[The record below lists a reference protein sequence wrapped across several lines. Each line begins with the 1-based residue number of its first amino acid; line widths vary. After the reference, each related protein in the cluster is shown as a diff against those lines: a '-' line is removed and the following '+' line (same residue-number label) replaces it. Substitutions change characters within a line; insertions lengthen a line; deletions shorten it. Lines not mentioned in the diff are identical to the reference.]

1 MKIKEL
7 EYENKISKW
16 KLENTSFS
24 DLTLLVGISGV
35 GKTRI
40 LDSIWKLRQIAEGES
55 ANGIKWIIKFVTN
68 NGSEYIWSGEYEH
81 KVLPKQLL
89 FLERFNKQDENDENK
104 PKLKTEKV
112 IKNGKTIV
120 ERTPRKNSSV
130 IFLEGKETP
139 KLSPFESV
147 ISLFGQED
155 DISPAYQEFK
165 RIIKSDFSQAA
176 IRVGTSYDK
185 ELKRKPSLEDIRKS
199 HLSSEMKVGLLY
211 NLYPKEFDKIKTHF
225 MDVFP
230 QISDVRL
237 KTEKDI
243 PFFDTY
249 PFLEIKEKGVKNWI
263 DQSSLSSGMYKT
275 FMHISELF
283 TLSRGTVVLIDEFEN
298 SLGVNCIDVLTE
310 DLLEESRNIQF
321 IVTSHH
327 PYIINNISPK
337 YWKIVTRKGG
347 IVTTKD
353 TEKLGLDKS
362 KHQAFLQLL
371 NLEEY
376 SEGVL
381 ISGKFTFW

>member
-7 EYENKISKW
+7 EYENKTSKW
-16 KLENTSFS
+16 KLEKTNFS

-40 LDSIWKLRQIAEGES
+40 LNSIWNLKEIAKGES
-55 ANGIKWIIKFVTN
+55 GNGIKWNINFITN
-68 NGSEYIWSGEYEH
+68 EDSEYSWSGEYEH
-81 KVLPKQLL
+81 KVLPKQFYLL
-89 FLERFNKQDENDENK
+89 EKFDNQKENDENK
-104 PKLKTEKV
+104 PKLKAEKI
-112 IKNGKTIV
+112 IKNGETIV
-120 ERTPRKNSSV
+120 ERITRKNSSV
-130 IFLEGKETP
+130 IFLKGKETP

-147 ISLFGQED
+147 ISLFSQED
-155 DISPAYQEFK
+155 DISSAYQEFK
-165 RIIKSDFSQAA
+165 RIIKSNFSEAA

-185 ELKRKPSLEDIRKS
+185 ELKRKPSLEEIRES

-211 NLYPKEFDKIKTHF
+211 NLYPKEFNKIKNHF
-225 MDVFP
+225 IDVFP

-237 KTEKDI
+237 KIERDM

-249 PFLEIKEKGVKNWI
+249 PFLEIREKGVKNWI
-263 DQSSLSSGMYKT
+263 SQSSLSSGMYKT

-283 TLSRGTVVLIDEFEN
+283 ILPRGTVVLIDEFEN

-310 DLLEESRNIQF
+310 DLLQESRNIQF

-347 IVTTKD
+347 TVTTKD
-353 TEKLGLDKS
+353 AKNLGFDKS
-362 KHQAFLQLL
+362 KHKAFLQLL

-381 ISGKFTFW
+381 TS